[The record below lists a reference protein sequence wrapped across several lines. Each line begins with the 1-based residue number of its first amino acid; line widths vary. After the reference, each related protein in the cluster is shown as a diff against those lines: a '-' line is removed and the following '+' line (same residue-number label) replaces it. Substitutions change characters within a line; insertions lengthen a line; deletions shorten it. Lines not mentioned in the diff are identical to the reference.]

1 MMQNQYIVIL
11 TPETLNYF
19 HVVGK
24 PRSLF
29 DQPVTRHHANTQSL
43 S

>member
-1 MMQNQYIVIL
+1 MQNQCIVIL
-11 TPETLNYF
+11 IPETLNYF

-29 DQPVTRHHANTQSL
+29 DHSVTRHHANTKSL
-43 S
+43 T